1 MTAGQ
6 HQVPAIFGQRI
17 KHERQRRGWNMRT
30 LGAKTGGVSINTISR
45 AERGSDL
52 TLSNAI
58 AIAAALGLSLD
69 APLAEPACAQCDD
82 RPPEGFTCTAC
93 GREEAL

>member
-17 KHERQRRGWNMRT
+17 RHERQRHGWNMRT
-30 LGAKTGGVSINTISR
+30 LSAKTGGVSINTISR

-69 APLAEPACAQCDD
+69 SLLAEPVCAQCDD

-93 GREEAL
+93 GREAAL

>member
-17 KHERQRRGWNMRT
+17 RHERQRRGWNMRK
-30 LGAKTGGVSINTISR
+30 LEARSGVSINTISR
-45 AERGSDL
+45 AERGGDL

-58 AIAAALGLSLD
+58 AMAAALGASLD
-69 APLAEPACAQCDD
+69 ILLTES
-82 RPPEGFTCTAC
+82 EGAT
-93 GREEAL
+93 

>member
-17 KHERQRRGWNMRT
+17 RHERQRRGWNMRT
-30 LGAKTGGVSINTISR
+30 LSAKTGCVSINTISR

-58 AIAAALGLSLD
+58 AIAAAFGLPLD
-69 APLAEPACAQCDD
+69 TLLAEPACAQCDD

>member
-1 MTAGQ
+1 MTARQ

-17 KHERQRRGWNMRT
+17 RHERNDRLEHADPQRQNRR
-30 LGAKTGGVSINTISR
+30 VSINTISR
-45 AERGSDL
+45 AERGGDL

-69 APLAEPACAQCDD
+69 TLLAEPACAQCDD
-82 RPPEGFTCTAC
+82 RPPAGFMCTAC
-93 GREEAL
+93 GREGAL

>member
-6 HQVPAIFGQRI
+6 HEVPAIFGQRI
-17 KHERQRRGWNMRT
+17 RHERQRRGWNMRT
-30 LGAKTGGVSINTISR
+30 LSAKTGGVSINTISR
-45 AERGSDL
+45 AERGADV

-58 AIAAALGLSLD
+58 AMAAALGLELD
-69 APLAEPACAQCDD
+69 NLLTEPACTQCDD

-93 GREEAL
+93 GREGVL

>member
-17 KHERQRRGWNMRT
+17 RHERQRRGWNMRT
-30 LGAKTGGVSINTISR
+30 LSAKTGGVSINTISR

-69 APLAEPACAQCDD
+69 SLLAEPVCAQCDD

-93 GREEAL
+93 GREGAL